1 MRKVAK
7 KYQKILLAAAF
18 VLFPIIL
25 FSLIQFVSSNLHE
38 EFDTNEEY
46 IIDRGLIYLNT
57 GKNVKYTGTESCKDC
72 HLEIY
77 EAYIKSP
84 TGRSMSRMETSNVI
98 ENFPQDYE
106 IYDSSKNYYYEMV
119 NKDGKY
125 FQHEYRIDSDGNVV
139 HERWMEAKYII
150 GSGTNLRMYFYD
162 ESGMF
167 YQLPLTW

>member
-1 MRKVAK
+1 M
-7 KYQKILLAAAF
+7 F
-18 VLFPIIL
+18 
-25 FSLIQFVSSNLHE
+25 
-38 EFDTNEEY
+38 
-46 IIDRGLIYLNT
+46 
-57 GKNVKYTGTESCKDC
+57 
-72 HLEIY
+72 
-77 EAYIKSP
+77 
-84 TGRSMSRMETSNVI
+84 
-98 ENFPQDYE
+98 DYE

-167 YQLPLTW
+167 GLVKPDPADFQLISKFEVPMGSDQHWAHPVVSNGRLFVRHGNALMVYDIASK